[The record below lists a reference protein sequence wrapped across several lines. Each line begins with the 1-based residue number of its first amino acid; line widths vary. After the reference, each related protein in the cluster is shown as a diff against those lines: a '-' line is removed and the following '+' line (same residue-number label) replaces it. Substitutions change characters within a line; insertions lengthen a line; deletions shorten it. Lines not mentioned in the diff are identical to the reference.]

1 MLFILTLPRAMN
13 NNISDYLVF
22 YPKSREALAKSLQKH
37 NPEKQMTLYELDQ
50 KLFPDGEPEFTLPSL
65 HECFNRDVLYIA
77 DWTTCEHRYYD
88 ILCLA
93 PIAEL
98 GPRTLTI
105 LLPFLGS
112 GTMERESADG
122 NIATANVEAKLLSW
136 IPGAGIKRVITVD
149 LHTLQN
155 QFYYNN
161 TSVTMESA
169 MPHVIKRLGLHPFII
184 QTSYPDVVT
193 APSRFMV
200 CFPDNGAKSRFAKYF
215 EGLETAICGTVRKG
229 DEGRAITL
237 EEGNVSGKDMLS
249 VDDLVRTGGTL
260 LTAAE
265 ILIARGA
272 KNVSVFV
279 THAVFPGQ
287 SWRKFIDSPLIERF
301 FTTNSVYSVAKEIQA
316 ADPQQRK
323 FEIIDLG
330 QCLSNVL

>member
-1 MLFILTLPRAMN
+1 MN

-50 KLFPDGEPEFTLPSL
+50 KLFPDGEPDFTLPSL

-193 APSRFMV
+193 APPRFMV

-215 EGLETAICGTVRKG
+215 EGLETAICGKVRKG
-229 DEGRAITL
+229 AEERAITL
-237 EEGNVSGKDMLS
+237 EEVDVAGKDILI

-265 ILIARGA
+265 VLKANGA
-272 KNVSVFV
+272 
-279 THAVFPGQ
+279 
-287 SWRKFIDSPLIERF
+287 
-301 FTTNSVYSVAKEIQA
+301 
-316 ADPQQRK
+316 
-323 FEIIDLG
+323 
-330 QCLSNVL
+330 